1 MSMGVSRSPSSRAA
15 SRMTL
20 SAGKMNWSPPV
31 ATVGDGP
38 RRGANLVV
46 VWPRRGRRASAE
58 AEALAV
64 LAGLA
69 VGVESCAA
77 AVAALVGLDG
87 RDVRRPVVW
96 VHQAAAV
103 SL

>member
-1 MSMGVSRSPSSRAA
+1 MAPD
-15 SRMTL
+15 
-20 SAGKMNWSPPV
+20 V
-31 ATVGDGP
+31 AW
-38 RRGANLVV
+38 NLAV

-69 VGVESCAA
+69 VGVEARAA

-87 RDVRRPVVW
+87 RDMRGSLFG
-96 VHQAAAV
+96 VHQAAA
-103 SL
+103 SWSKAGA